1 MATVHLPP
9 DFKEFLQLL
18 SAEKVKYLLVGGY
31 AVGYYGYPRATA
43 DMDIWIATDKDNAS
57 KIESVIRAFGFRNN
71 RLNASLF
78 QNPNQIIR
86 MGKPPLRIEVITSA
100 SGIKFNSCFKLRKT
114 VQVDGIMVNLISL
127 QCLKKNKKAAGRYK
141 DLDDLE
147 HLI

>member
-1 MATVHLPP
+1 MHLPP